1 MKVQHDLH
9 LAGDS
14 VYSVSMQKIIL
25 LFALAF
31 ITSTSAHAATGSF
44 ITPLSIGAIPPVQFP
59 PKDYSVTGARISGL
73 FGTHRDVMGIDLGLI
88 GNITENSFTGIA
100 LSGLFNITRGTTNA
114 IGAQLAGLTNINRS
128 RAAVYGVQVAGLVN
142 ANTAESKIVGGQ
154 IALLANVSEF
164 TNLYG
169 VQVGLYNRAREV
181 YGFQIGLVNVAT
193 ALHGIQIG
201 LANINQTGL
210 IGVSPIINI
219 GF

>member
-1 MKVQHDLH
+1 MQNTKNTLAH
-9 LAGDS
+9 LFVLA
-14 VYSVSMQKIIL
+14 
-25 LFALAF
+25 ALIF
-31 ITSTSAHAATGSF
+31 LSAPSQAATGSF
-44 ITPLSIGAIPPVQFP
+44 ITPLSVGAVPPVQFP
-59 PKDYSVTGARISGL
+59 PKDYSITGLRLSGL
-73 FGTHRDVMGIDLGLI
+73 FGTHRDVMGIDLGLL

-114 IGAQLAGLTNINRS
+114 IGAQLAGLTNINTNKT
-128 RAAVYGVQVAGLVN
+128 AVYGVQVAALVN

-164 TNLYG
+164 TSLYG
-169 VQVGLYNRAREV
+169 VQVGIYNRARDV

-201 LANINQTGL
+201 LANINQTGV